1 MTNFDKWRF
10 FHKDYESPDSFI
22 EWGYIF
28 MIAAALQRRVWLYGG
43 SARLH
48 PNLIII
54 YCGPPAVGKGR
65 IITSVKQVMKSPI
78 MIIERV
84 KPNGDKVVKGVY
96 PFGADS
102 TTFQKMLIELAKCKD
117 DFEYELNGQKYVES
131 HMSCCFTISEMATMM
146 RNSTCEIVN
155 LIHDLYDCQDHK
167 YETKNSPTVD
177 VVNSCVSM
185 LFATNPAFIHEALEM
200 KILEQGFFSRCIM
213 VVETD
218 KRFCRHFPGLSNEQM
233 IAFLD
238 VMNHIK
244 SLHKVCGEMKFT
256 PEADEFMKTFYES
269 GEFDRQRGNLD
280 YKLNEYYGRKR
291 TMWFKLCMIMNF
303 LEQSENIP
311 ITLDICKQALMVL
324 TKLEPKMS
332 LAFNSGG
339 RNYLFEMQTNIL
351 KFLEAKHTQ
360 DKTGASRKLLLLKF
374 SVDGTVEEIDSC
386 ISFLQN
392 TEQTIYVGNEL
403 RLKGKVY

>member
-1 MTNFDKWRF
+1 M
-10 FHKDYESPDSFI
+10 Y
-22 EWGYIF
+22 
-28 MIAAALQRRVWLYGG
+28 YGG
-43 SARLH
+43 RNRQTFLSSLS
-48 PNLIII
+48 
-54 YCGPPAVGKGR
+54 R
-65 IITSVKQVMKSPI
+65 IIKRTNDSV
-78 MIIERV
+78 
-84 KPNGDKVVKGVY
+84 
-96 PFGADS
+96 FGCD
-102 TTFQKMLIELAKCKD
+102 
-117 DFEYELNGQKYVES
+117 ES
-131 HMSCCFTISEMATMM
+131 H
-146 RNSTCEIVN
+146 
-155 LIHDLYDCQDHK
+155 
-167 YETKNSPTVD
+167 
-177 VVNSCVSM
+177 
-185 LFATNPAFIHEALEM
+185 
-200 KILEQGFFSRCIM
+200 
-213 VVETD
+213 
-218 KRFCRHFPGLSNEQM
+218 
-233 IAFLD
+233 
-238 VMNHIK
+238 K

-360 DKTGASRKLLLLKF
+360 DKTGASRQLLLLKF